1 MSTIKKSVRYGLNCA
16 VAIAVS
22 TALVAVAAAPA
33 AKPTPN
39 THTVTVGGQTKTYAN
54 LPGAPV
60 GGDASAAYQFR
71 TSILTGKPGCQ
82 RFATDADNAFIDDKS
97 DDATKVA
104 LLRKIGADASA
115 AGCLAP

>member
-1 MSTIKKSVRYGLNCA
+1 MSMITIAVRCGLSCA
-16 VAIAVS
+16 VTLALS
-22 TALVAVAAAPA
+22 TALVAAAAAPG

-54 LPGAPV
+54 LPGAPA

-82 RFATDADNAFIDDKS
+82 RFATDADNAFIDDKMEETAKAS
-97 DDATKVA
+97 
-104 LLRKIGADASA
+104 LLKKIAADTAA

>member
-1 MSTIKKSVRYGLNCA
+1 MSTIMKSVRFGLNCA
-16 VAIAVS
+16 FAIALTTS
-22 TALVAVAAAPA
+22 LVLAATAPA

-82 RFATDADNAFIDDKS
+82 RFATDADNAFIDDKM
-97 DDATKVA
+97 DGATKVS
-104 LLRKIGADASA
+104 LLKKIAADTAA

>member
-1 MSTIKKSVRYGLNCA
+1 MSTIKKTVRYGLNCA

-22 TALVAVAAAPA
+22 TAIAAVAAAPA

-60 GGDASAAYQFR
+60 GGDASAAYQYR
-71 TSILTGKPGCQ
+71 TSILTSKPGCQ

-104 LLRKIGADASA
+104 LLRKIGADAAA

>member
-1 MSTIKKSVRYGLNCA
+1 MSMITKAVRCGLSCA
-16 VAIAVS
+16 LTLALT
-22 TALVAVAAAPA
+22 TALVAAAAAPG

-82 RFATDADNAFIDDKS
+82 RFATAADDVFIDDKM
-97 DDATKVA
+97 DGAAKVG
-104 LLRKIGADASA
+104 LLNR
-115 AGCLAP
+115 

>member
-1 MSTIKKSVRYGLNCA
+1 MSLNIKSVRYGLNCA
-16 VAIAVS
+16 VAVALS
-22 TALVAVAAAPA
+22 TALVAAAPA
-33 AKPTPN
+33 ATPN

-82 RFATDADNAFIDDKS
+82 RFATDADNAFIDDKM
-97 DDATKVA
+97 DGATKVS
-104 LLRKIGADASA
+104 LLKKIAADTAA